1 MHSTSSVLLLSSAYR
16 HELSID
22 HLQST
27 PVSVLISQRVPFLTS
42 AARRPQ
48 RWDVHRLII
57 YTTGQADFIDEMKM
71 HSLHAEEEDEFRN
84 FNLPMW

>member
-22 HLQST
+22 HLQGT
-27 PVSVLISQRVPFLTS
+27 PVFVLISQCVPLLPN
-42 AARRPQ
+42 AARLPQ

-57 YTTGQADFIDEMKM
+57 YTTGQTDFID
-71 HSLHAEEEDEFRN
+71 
-84 FNLPMW
+84 